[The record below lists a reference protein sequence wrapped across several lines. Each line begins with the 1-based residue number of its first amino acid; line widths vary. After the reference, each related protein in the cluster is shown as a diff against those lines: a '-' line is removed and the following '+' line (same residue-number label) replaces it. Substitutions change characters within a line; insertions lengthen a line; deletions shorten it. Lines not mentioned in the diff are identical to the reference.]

1 MRKIALFAVLTLLV
15 MPAAP
20 ARAADPLED
29 TVAAALRAKLTLE
42 SDREIRVSVLR
53 GTAGTGALGSA
64 VLPGGTG
71 YPEGW
76 LFLLRDGR
84 TVFEGDPGFADL
96 ARDMT
101 ILSAVERRVFGQA
114 RPTPTGVAPP
124 ARFPAKSGSDYRTA
138 LRLPYAVGQSWS
150 YTGGPHPM
158 SGSARS
164 SIDLAGGDGRVLAA
178 GGGLAYRMCDS
189 QRGWLR
195 VVHDRGLATDYYHLA
210 GDLPANGSQ
219 LAEGDYLGDIGM
231 DVSCG
236 GSSSGAH
243 VHFSLRRDG
252 AYTPIDH
259 YVFGK
264 WVIRAQGSD
273 YDGYA
278 MHGSTRANVGNRL
291 NNFGALALNQGL
303 VDTDGG
309 TALNRRA
316 GPGTTQPVVGT
327 VADGETVTIAC
338 SATGT
343 EHAGRGGYRST
354 LWDKLTDGTW
364 VSDVYV
370 WTGTGEPVA
379 GTC

>member
-1 MRKIALFAVLTLLV
+1 MLTLMLA
-15 MPAAP
+15 PAVP
-20 ARAADPLED
+20 ARATDSLED
-29 TVAAALRAKLTLE
+29 TVASRLRARLTLE
-42 SDREIRVSVLR
+42 SDRPVRVSVLR
-53 GTAGTGALGSA
+53 GGPATGFLGSA

-76 LFLLRDGR
+76 LFLHAGGE
-84 TVFEGDPGFADL
+84 TAFEGDPGFAAL
-96 ARDMT
+96 AGRVSV
-101 ILSAVERRVFGQA
+101 LSAEEHRVFGQA
-114 RPTPTGVAPP
+114 RGYTAPP
-124 ARFPAKSGSDYRTA
+124 ASKHPAKSGADYRTA
-138 LRLPYAVGQSWS
+138 LRLPYALGQAWS

-158 SGSARS
+158 AGSARS

-178 GGGLAYRMCDS
+178 GSGLAYTMCDS
-189 QRGWLR
+189 KRGWLR

-210 GDLPANGSQ
+210 GNIAANGDRV
-219 LAEGDYLGDIGM
+219 AEGDFLGNIGT

-236 GSSSGAH
+236 GSASGSH

-252 AYTPIDH
+252 AYVPIDH

-264 WVIRAQGSD
+264 WVIRAQGDS

-278 MHGSTRANVGNRL
+278 MHGSTRVEVDGRL
-291 NNFGALALNQGL
+291 PNYGPLALNQGL

-316 GPGTTQPVVGT
+316 GPGTTQPILGT
-327 VADGETVTIAC
+327 VGDGETVTIQC
-338 SATGT
+338 SSTGT
-343 EHAGRGGYRST
+343 DQAGRDGYHST
-354 LWDKLTDGTW
+354 LWDKLTDGSW